1 MPRPGTDEG
10 YFARAADQS
19 EYLDAAALQAEL
31 NRKESAAYRS
41 PAPSAG
47 TGSAEYMRLADVL
60 ERDGKYGEA
69 VRLLRRAARGGGSE
83 AARRLGDYF
92 DKGRP
97 GVPRDYSEALQW
109 NDLAK
114 QLDVAA
120 GGAGKK

>member
-1 MPRPGTDEG
+1 M

-19 EYLDAAALQAEL
+19 EYLDADALQAEL

-41 PAPSAG
+41 PALSAE
-47 TGSAEYMRLADVL
+47 TGPAEYMRLADVL

-97 GVPRDYSEALQW
+97 GVPRDYAEALQW